1 MDSLPDLEEDEMDEM
16 DYADENERE
25 KAVLKRQIA
34 KLTTRLK
41 ELHNKLEEEA
51 SIREKAAQY
60 GMSLLEDNRLLGTK
74 IYELENQNEAYKVE
88 LDACNMVGGVRPFV
102 QISDLLADHCLHSG
116 LGEDEGEEEAGGGP
130 GPEPGTESLRRI
142 GRDR

>member
-1 MDSLPDLEEDEMDEM
+1 MADPVAAAAAAASLLLLDEEDDVDGEGDEM

-25 KAVLKRQIA
+25 KALLKRQIA
-34 KLTTRLK
+34 KLATKVK

-88 LDACNMVGGVRPFV
+88 LDTCNMV
-102 QISDLLADHCLHSG
+102 
-116 LGEDEGEEEAGGGP
+116 
-130 GPEPGTESLRRI
+130 SLRPVEGGSLI
-142 GRDR
+142 GLD